1 VVYKNDNVYTDISG
15 LVLGNFTDRFEAYMR
30 QQFKEMISWGINPQK
45 VLYGT
50 DWPISSM
57 ESYLQFMDELPLPV
71 ADRDA
76 MLFENA
82 ARLFKLDVVPRTAGL
97 RSLLNR
103 L

>member
-1 VVYKNDNVYTDISG
+1 
-15 LVLGNFTDRFEAYMR
+15 
-30 QQFKEMISWGINPQK
+30 
-45 VLYGT
+45 
-50 DWPISSM
+50 
-57 ESYLQFMDELPLPV
+57 MDELPLPV